1 MNDLVYS
8 LNGGLVTDQNKIST
22 ISKVDINSIQKL
34 IRNYKQDLE
43 CFGELGFE
51 LQKIAKTNKKI
62 YFLNEQQATL
72 LLTYMKNSESVR
84 NAKKVLVF
92 AFYQMKE
99 KLRSLEQEQ
108 EKARFKSLSDEN
120 QRLNSLNHHQ
130 KIGYKSQLKQQKE
143 KYENKIKA
151 LKYDLENKKEL
162 SFKRKLSQKEL
173 LELRKI
179 LAKDYNIVCFKEWE
193 MSLFAEKIGK
203 NSVFEVVLN
212 KLEKEL
218 NYWKN
223 YEKYEEKWKKNI
235 KELKMKLVDKLKKAY
250 DYKKELYKAEKGSS
264 SKEYHIE
271 NAEIFQDFIELE
283 LLQCEDIERR
293 YFLMQIYRYGYQ
305 NIRSLNS
312 KLAFKAKLDNDD
324 INFIKIL
331 KEANILHA
339 LNEIYTTK
347 EVKKIAKD

>member
-22 ISKVDINSIQKL
+22 ISKVDINSIQRL

-62 YFLNEQQATL
+62 YYLNEQQATL

-84 NAKKVLVF
+84 NTKKVLVF

-120 QRLNSLNHHQ
+120 LRLNSLNHHQ

-143 KYENKIKA
+143 HYENKIKA
-151 LKYDLENKKEL
+151 LQYDLENKKEL
-162 SFKRKLSQKEL
+162 SFKRKLSKEEL

-179 LAKDYNIVCFKEWE
+179 LARDYGMICIKEWE
-193 MSLFAEKIGK
+193 FEFLAEKIALESTK
-203 NSVFEVVLN
+203 MTTWDAVVK
-212 KLEKEL
+212 KLKQSL
-218 NYWKN
+218 DYWQN
-223 YEKYEEKWKKNI
+223 YEEYEEKW
-235 KELKMKLVDKLKKAY
+235 
-250 DYKKELYKAEKGSS
+250 
-264 SKEYHIE
+264 
-271 NAEIFQDFIELE
+271 
-283 LLQCEDIERR
+283 R
-293 YFLMQIYRYGYQ
+293 
-305 NIRSLNS
+305 
-312 KLAFKAKLDNDD
+312 
-324 INFIKIL
+324 KIL
-331 KEANILHA
+331 RK
-339 LNEIYTTK
+339 
-347 EVKKIAKD
+347 

>member
-62 YFLNEQQATL
+62 YYLNEQQATL

-108 EKARFKSLSDEN
+108 EKARFKTLSDEN
-120 QRLNSLNHHQ
+120 LRLNSLNHHQ
-130 KIGYKSQLKQQKE
+130 KIGYKSQLAQQKE

-151 LKYDLENKKEL
+151 LKYDLDHKNEL

-179 LAKDYNIVCFKEWE
+179 LARDYGMICIKEWE
-193 MSLFAEKIGK
+193 MSLVAEKIGK
-203 NSVFEVVLN
+203 DTVFEAVVK
-212 KLEKEL
+212 KLKQSL
-218 NYWKN
+218 DYWQN
-223 YEKYEEKWKKNI
+223 YEEYEEKW
-235 KELKMKLVDKLKKAY
+235 
-250 DYKKELYKAEKGSS
+250 
-264 SKEYHIE
+264 
-271 NAEIFQDFIELE
+271 
-283 LLQCEDIERR
+283 R
-293 YFLMQIYRYGYQ
+293 
-305 NIRSLNS
+305 
-312 KLAFKAKLDNDD
+312 
-324 INFIKIL
+324 KIL
-331 KEANILHA
+331 RR
-339 LNEIYTTK
+339 
-347 EVKKIAKD
+347 

>member
-22 ISKVDINSIQKL
+22 ISKVDINSIQRL

-62 YFLNEQQATL
+62 YYLNEQQATL

-120 QRLNSLNHHQ
+120 LRLNSLNHHQ
-130 KIGYKSQLKQQKE
+130 KIGYKSQLAQQKE
-143 KYENKIKA
+143 HYENKIKA
-151 LKYDLENKKEL
+151 LKYDLEHKNEL
-162 SFKRKLSQKEL
+162 SFKRKLSKEEL

-179 LAKDYNIVCFKEWE
+179 LARDYGMICIKEWE
-193 MSLFAEKIGK
+193 FEFLAEKIALESTK
-203 NSVFEVVLN
+203 MTTWDAVVK
-212 KLEKEL
+212 KLKQSL
-218 NYWKN
+218 DYWQN
-223 YEKYEEKWKKNI
+223 YEEYEEKW
-235 KELKMKLVDKLKKAY
+235 
-250 DYKKELYKAEKGSS
+250 
-264 SKEYHIE
+264 
-271 NAEIFQDFIELE
+271 
-283 LLQCEDIERR
+283 R
-293 YFLMQIYRYGYQ
+293 
-305 NIRSLNS
+305 
-312 KLAFKAKLDNDD
+312 
-324 INFIKIL
+324 KIL
-331 KEANILHA
+331 RR
-339 LNEIYTTK
+339 
-347 EVKKIAKD
+347 

>member
-22 ISKVDINSIQKL
+22 ISKVDINSIQRL

-62 YFLNEQQATL
+62 YYLNEQQATL

-108 EKARFKSLSDEN
+108 EKARFKTLSDEN
-120 QRLNSLNHHQ
+120 LRLNSLNHHQ
-130 KIGYKSQLKQQKE
+130 KIGYKSQLAQQKE

-151 LKYDLENKKEL
+151 LQYDLEKKKEL
-162 SFKRKLSQKEL
+162 SFKRKLSKEEL

-179 LAKDYNIVCFKEWE
+179 LARDYGILCIKEWE
-193 MSLFAEKIGK
+193 MSLVAEKIGK
-203 NSVFEVVLN
+203 DTVFEAVLN

-218 NYWKN
+218 KYWKN
-223 YEKYEEKWKKNI
+223 YEEYEEKW
-235 KELKMKLVDKLKKAY
+235 
-250 DYKKELYKAEKGSS
+250 
-264 SKEYHIE
+264 
-271 NAEIFQDFIELE
+271 
-283 LLQCEDIERR
+283 R
-293 YFLMQIYRYGYQ
+293 
-305 NIRSLNS
+305 
-312 KLAFKAKLDNDD
+312 
-324 INFIKIL
+324 KIL
-331 KEANILHA
+331 RR
-339 LNEIYTTK
+339 
-347 EVKKIAKD
+347 

>member
-143 KYENKIKA
+143 HYENKIKA
-151 LKYDLENKKEL
+151 LQYDLEHKKEL
-162 SFKRKLSQKEL
+162 SFKRKLSEKEL

-179 LAKDYNIVCFKEWE
+179 LAKDYDIVCFKEWE
-193 MSLFAEKIGK
+193 MSLVAEKIGK
-203 NSVFEVVLN
+203 DTVFEAVLN

-218 NYWKN
+218 KYWQNYD
-223 YEKYEEKWKKNI
+223 EFEEKW
-235 KELKMKLVDKLKKAY
+235 
-250 DYKKELYKAEKGSS
+250 
-264 SKEYHIE
+264 
-271 NAEIFQDFIELE
+271 
-283 LLQCEDIERR
+283 R
-293 YFLMQIYRYGYQ
+293 
-305 NIRSLNS
+305 
-312 KLAFKAKLDNDD
+312 
-324 INFIKIL
+324 KIL
-331 KEANILHA
+331 RR
-339 LNEIYTTK
+339 
-347 EVKKIAKD
+347 

>member
-22 ISKVDINSIQKL
+22 ISKVDINSIQRL

-62 YFLNEQQATL
+62 YYLNEQQATL

-108 EKARFKSLSDEN
+108 EKARFKTLSDEN
-120 QRLNSLNHHQ
+120 LRLNSLNHHQ
-130 KIGYKSQLKQQKE
+130 KIGYKSQLAQQKE

-162 SFKRKLSQKEL
+162 SFKRKLSKEEL

-179 LAKDYNIVCFKEWE
+179 LARDYGMICIKEWE
-193 MSLFAEKIGK
+193 FEFLAEKIALESTK
-203 NSVFEVVLN
+203 MTTWDAVVK
-212 KLEKEL
+212 KLKQSL
-218 NYWKN
+218 DYWQN
-223 YEKYEEKWKKNI
+223 YEEYEEKW
-235 KELKMKLVDKLKKAY
+235 
-250 DYKKELYKAEKGSS
+250 
-264 SKEYHIE
+264 
-271 NAEIFQDFIELE
+271 
-283 LLQCEDIERR
+283 R
-293 YFLMQIYRYGYQ
+293 
-305 NIRSLNS
+305 
-312 KLAFKAKLDNDD
+312 
-324 INFIKIL
+324 KIL
-331 KEANILHA
+331 RR
-339 LNEIYTTK
+339 
-347 EVKKIAKD
+347 

>member
-130 KIGYKSQLKQQKE
+130 KIGYKSQLAQQKE

-151 LKYDLENKKEL
+151 LQYDLENKKEL
-162 SFKRKLSQKEL
+162 SLKRKLSKEEL

-179 LAKDYNIVCFKEWE
+179 LARDYGILCIKEWE
-193 MSLFAEKIGK
+193 FEFLAEKIALE
-203 NSVFEVVLN
+203 STRMTTWDAVVK
-212 KLEKEL
+212 KLKQSL
-218 NYWKN
+218 NYWQN
-223 YEKYEEKWKKNI
+223 YEEYEEKWKKI
-235 KELKMKLVDKLKKAY
+235 L
-250 DYKKELYKAEKGSS
+250 
-264 SKEYHIE
+264 
-271 NAEIFQDFIELE
+271 
-283 LLQCEDIERR
+283 RR
-293 YFLMQIYRYGYQ
+293 
-305 NIRSLNS
+305 
-312 KLAFKAKLDNDD
+312 
-324 INFIKIL
+324 
-331 KEANILHA
+331 
-339 LNEIYTTK
+339 
-347 EVKKIAKD
+347 

>member
-22 ISKVDINSIQKL
+22 ISKVDINSIQRL

-62 YFLNEQQATL
+62 YYLNEQQATL

-108 EKARFKSLSDEN
+108 EKARFKTLSDEN
-120 QRLNSLNHHQ
+120 LRLNSLNHHQ

-143 KYENKIKA
+143 HYENKIKA

-162 SFKRKLSQKEL
+162 SFKRKLSKEEL

-179 LAKDYNIVCFKEWE
+179 LARDYGILCIKEWE
-193 MSLFAEKIGK
+193 MSLVAEKIGK
-203 NSVFEVVLN
+203 DTVFEAVLN

-218 NYWKN
+218 KYWQN
-223 YEKYEEKWKKNI
+223 YEEYEEKWKKI
-235 KELKMKLVDKLKKAY
+235 L
-250 DYKKELYKAEKGSS
+250 
-264 SKEYHIE
+264 
-271 NAEIFQDFIELE
+271 
-283 LLQCEDIERR
+283 RR
-293 YFLMQIYRYGYQ
+293 
-305 NIRSLNS
+305 
-312 KLAFKAKLDNDD
+312 
-324 INFIKIL
+324 
-331 KEANILHA
+331 
-339 LNEIYTTK
+339 
-347 EVKKIAKD
+347 

>member
-22 ISKVDINSIQKL
+22 ISKVDINSIQRL

-62 YFLNEQQATL
+62 YYLNEQQATL

-108 EKARFKSLSDEN
+108 EKARFKTLSDEN
-120 QRLNSLNHHQ
+120 LRLNSLNHHQ
-130 KIGYKSQLKQQKE
+130 KIGYKSQLAQQKE

-151 LKYDLENKKEL
+151 LKYDLEHKKEL
-162 SFKRKLSQKEL
+162 SFKRKLSDEEL

-179 LAKDYNIVCFKEWE
+179 LARDYGMICIKEWE
-193 MSLFAEKIGK
+193 MSLVAEKIGK
-203 NSVFEVVLN
+203 DTVFEAVLK
-212 KLEKEL
+212 KLGKEL
-218 NYWKN
+218 DYWQN
-223 YEKYEEKWKKNI
+223 YEEYEEKW
-235 KELKMKLVDKLKKAY
+235 
-250 DYKKELYKAEKGSS
+250 
-264 SKEYHIE
+264 
-271 NAEIFQDFIELE
+271 
-283 LLQCEDIERR
+283 R
-293 YFLMQIYRYGYQ
+293 
-305 NIRSLNS
+305 
-312 KLAFKAKLDNDD
+312 
-324 INFIKIL
+324 KIL
-331 KEANILHA
+331 RR
-339 LNEIYTTK
+339 
-347 EVKKIAKD
+347 